1 VTLNTASR
9 ARAEQMRPNRS
20 IDTDVLSAGFARLLA
35 AGHFRRYAAGRSVL
49 FSLNS
54 GEVKSQRAW
63 RASFAAVLLRPLASE
78 T

>member
-1 VTLNTASR
+1 VH
-9 ARAEQMRPNRS
+9 NRS
-20 IDTDVLSAGFARLLA
+20 IETDAQVRSCASHPRFLCA
-35 AGHFRRYAAGRSVL
+35 AHFRRYAAGRSVL

-54 GEVKSQRAW
+54 GDVKSQRAW

>member
-1 VTLNTASR
+1 MMVQFPRL
-9 ARAEQMRPNRS
+9 RS
-20 IDTDVLSAGFARLLA
+20 NMAVDADVLSAGFRQPTVRRSLL
-35 AGHFRRYAAGRSVL
+35 RYAAGRSVL